1 MQNSPP
7 VLADFLKLFVR
18 YPLRWLLPAAVVA
31 VLTIGYALTK
41 PPTWQASL
49 ALLVRAE
56 ASGNLDGPGRFRHL
70 TEMKTLEETLLEVAK
85 SRDSLTAAL
94 VAVGPPTDKPPTG
107 NWPTPQDIDDL
118 ASAVE
123 FAPPKGAE
131 FGATEMFYLKVK
143 ARSPERAC
151 ALTDAVARETFA
163 RFRRLRDD
171 KAESVV
177 KELAQAV
184 DLAKA
189 KRNESV
195 AALGAIETRVGGDL
209 AELRNLDQMG
219 TGDGDVRKLTVELEN
234 ELRQAEQ
241 AVRNLRELTDLLTPA
256 QDDPT
261 RLLATP
267 NRLLE
272 SQPALR
278 RLKDGLIDAQL
289 RTSLLLGSMSREHPL
304 VRASLDGEDE
314 VRHRL
319 HAELAAALAGIK
331 TELGPAEALVRD
343 RGERLAANRTRLDR
357 LASLRAEYSAVN
369 AENQHT
375 TRQLEL
381 AEKQLFDARSAQAG
395 ATATSLVSPVGRPD
409 AGSKPVGPGKTTL
422 GLMGIVGGL
431 VVGIGFLLLTVPPP
445 RRDVAANAAA
455 ANPAPPEFWAHGD
468 PQVAS
473 VVLPVEEDEPAV
485 VAKA

>member
-1 MQNSPP
+1 MQNTPSQ
-7 VLADFLKLFVR
+7 VTDFLRLFVR

-31 VLTIGYALTK
+31 AGTIGYALVK

-49 ALLVRAE
+49 ALLVRGE

-70 TEMKTLEETLLEVAK
+70 AEMKTLEETLLEVGK
-85 SRDSLTAAL
+85 SRESLAAAL
-94 VAVGPPTDKPPTG
+94 VTVGPPVDKPATAG
-107 NWPTPQDIDDL
+107 WPTSQDVDDL

-123 FAPPKGAE
+123 FVPPKGAE
-131 FGATEMFYLKVK
+131 FGATEMFYLRVK
-143 ARSPERAC
+143 ARTPDRAC
-151 ALTDAVARETFA
+151 ALASAVARETFA
-163 RFRRLRDD
+163 RFRKLRDE
-171 KAESVV
+171 KAASVV
-177 KELAQAV
+177 AELAEAV
-184 DLAKA
+184 ELAKV

-195 AALGAIETRVGGDL
+195 VALGAIEARVGGDL

-241 AVRNLRELTDLLTPA
+241 VVRTLRELTELLAPA
-256 QDDPT
+256 QDDPS

-289 RTSLLLGSMSREHPL
+289 RTSQLLGSMSREHPL
-304 VRASLDGEDE
+304 VRASLDAEQE
-314 VRHRL
+314 VRNRL
-319 HAELAAALAGIK
+319 HAELTAALAGIE

-343 RGERLAANRTRLDR
+343 RSERLAANRARLDR

-369 AENQHT
+369 AENQHN
-375 TRQLEL
+375 TRQLEQ
-381 AEKQLFDARSAQAG
+381 AEKLLLDARSAQAG

-409 AGSKPVGPGKTTL
+409 AGSKPVGPGKTML
-422 GLMGIVGGL
+422 GLMGIAGGL
-431 VVGIGFLLLTVPPP
+431 VVGVGFLLLTVPPP
-445 RRDVAANAAA
+445 RREPPVES
-455 ANPAPPEFWAHGD
+455 NPPSFWARGD
-468 PQVAS
+468 LQPPS
-473 VVLPVEEDEPAV
+473 VVLPVEDEPADV
-485 VAKA
+485 VQA